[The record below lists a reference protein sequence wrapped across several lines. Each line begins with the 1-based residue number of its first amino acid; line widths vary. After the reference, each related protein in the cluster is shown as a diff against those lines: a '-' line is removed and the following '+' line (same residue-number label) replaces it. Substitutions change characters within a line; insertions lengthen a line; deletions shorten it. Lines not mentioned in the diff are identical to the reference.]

1 LQASQWGEVEEVLA
15 KLSPTIHMKTFWN
28 WLITAL
34 NIAMAYR
41 QDVDAIIMNDRHF
54 KVGPEEPAKES

>member
-1 LQASQWGEVEEVLA
+1 
-15 KLSPTIHMKTFWN
+15 MKTFWN